1 MVSKCNLSKWKGLT
15 FPLYRLSLHHPST
28 YLVVVS
34 IVVVVVVVVLLLL
47 LGRGLVLF
55 TATRLDDSS

>member
-34 IVVVVVVVVLLLL
+34 IVVVVVVLLL